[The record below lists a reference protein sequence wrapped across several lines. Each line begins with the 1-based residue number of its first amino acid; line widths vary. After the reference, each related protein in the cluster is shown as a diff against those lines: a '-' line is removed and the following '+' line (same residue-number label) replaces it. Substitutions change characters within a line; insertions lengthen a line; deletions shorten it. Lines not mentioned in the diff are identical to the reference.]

1 MFNLLSSPILQPMD
15 SPTTA
20 ADTPRQRRH
29 RELAD
34 LRRERVLDAARA
46 AFLELG
52 MDKTSIREVAHRAG
66 YSPGAIYSYFS
77 SKEELYAALLDESLQ
92 RLSAHVHAAQPPD
105 APAAARLRACA
116 RAFFDFYQNHPHDLD
131 LGFYLFQGL
140 KPRGLTPPLNTALN
154 ARLRA
159 ALDPIHA
166 ALRQL
171 GLPADD
177 ALAQTTALFA
187 HSVGLLLLSHTGRI
201 RMFRQDAGVLLDGYV
216 EQVLERVGR
225 ETEAA
230 CGRARIGLGLGKSQ
244 SS

>member
-1 MFNLLSSPILQPMD
+1 MDTSAQP
-15 SPTTA
+15 A
-20 ADTPRQRRH
+20 ALDTPRQRRH

-46 AFLELG
+46 TFLELG

-77 SKEELYAALLDESLQ
+77 SKEALYAALLDESLQ
-92 RLSAHVHAAQPPD
+92 RLTTHVHAAQDPA
-105 APAAARLRACA
+105 APAATRLRTTA
-116 RAFFDFYQNHPHDLD
+116 RAFFDFYQDNPHDLE

-154 ARLRA
+154 ARLRT
-159 ALDPIHA
+159 ALEPIHA
-166 ALRQL
+166 ALQQL
-171 GLPADD
+171 GRSADE

-201 RMFRQDAGVLLDGYV
+201 RMFGQEAGALLDVYV
-216 EQVLERVGR
+216 EHV
-225 ETEAA
+225 
-230 CGRARIGLGLGKSQ
+230 CGMG
-244 SS
+244 